1 MITTEQWEQILTKAK
16 PMEVK
21 KIINNSTIPK
31 FRVNEDELTNIFTEY
46 DKEQQDD

>member
-1 MITTEQWEQILTKAK
+1 MKAK

-21 KIINNSTIPK
+21 KVINNSTVPK
-31 FRVNEDELTNIFTEY
+31 LRVNEYELTNIFTER